1 MIHLA
6 IADDHELIRSG
17 LEMIIGAHT
26 DMKVAIAAGSYRE
39 LVDALEKRSADLLIL
54 DLNLGDTNG
63 LQTIEQIVSA
73 YPDMPILVLSA
84 YAEEVYALRAFKSG
98 AMGYLNKAV
107 VSSELVDAIRTVLK
121 GKRYISN
128 ACEEILPLGTDLDKE
143 SRNIGELLSKREL
156 EVLTLIASDKTSKEI
171 AQQLGVSPKTVSTYK
186 ARMMDKLM
194 LESASQL
201 QRLAYTYFS

>member
-6 IADDHELIRSG
+6 IADDHELIRNG
-17 LEMIIGAHT
+17 LEMIIGAHA
-26 DMKVAIAAGSYRE
+26 DMKVTTAAGSYRE
-39 LVDALEKRSADLLIL
+39 LVETLAKRSADLLIL

-73 YPDMPILVLSA
+73 YPDMPVLVLSA

-194 LESASQL
+194 LESTSQL

>member
-6 IADDHELIRSG
+6 IADDHELIRNG
-17 LEMIIGAHT
+17 LEMIIGAHA

-39 LVDALEKRSADLLIL
+39 LVEALAKRSADLLIL

-63 LQTIEQIVSA
+63 LQTIEQIISA
-73 YPDMPILVLSA
+73 YPDMPVLVLSA

-98 AMGYLNKAV
+98 AMGYLNKSV
-107 VSSELVDAIRTVLK
+107 VSSELVDAIRTILK

-128 ACEEILPLGTDLDKE
+128 TCEEILPLGTDLDKE

-156 EVLTLIASDKTSKEI
+156 EVLTLIALDKTAKEI

>member
-6 IADDHELIRSG
+6 IADDHELIRNG
-17 LEMIIGAHT
+17 LEMIIGAHA

-39 LVDALEKRSADLLIL
+39 LVDALTKTPADLLIL

-63 LQTIEQIVSA
+63 LQTIEQIIST

-84 YAEEVYALRAFKSG
+84 YSEEVYALRAFKSG
-98 AMGYLNKAV
+98 AMGYLSKAV
-107 VSSELVDAIRTVLK
+107 VSSELVNAIRTILK

-128 ACEEILPLGTDLDKE
+128 ACKEILPLGTDLDKE

-194 LESASQL
+194 LESTSQL

>member
-1 MIHLA
+1 MIQLA

-17 LEMIIGAHT
+17 LEMIIGSHA
-26 DMKVAIAAGSYRE
+26 DMKVSIAAGSYHE
-39 LVDALEKRSADLLIL
+39 LIDALKTTSVDLLIL
-54 DLNLGDTNG
+54 DLNLGDMNG
-63 LQTIEQIVSA
+63 LQTIEQIISA

-107 VSSELVDAIRTVLK
+107 VSSELIDAIQTILK
-121 GKRYISN
+121 GERYISQS
-128 ACEEILPLGTDLDKE
+128 CEEVLPLGTDLDKE

-156 EVLTLIASDKTSKEI
+156 EVLTLIAADKTSKEI

-186 ARMMDKLM
+186 TRMMDKLM
-194 LESASQL
+194 LESTSQL
-201 QRLAYTYFS
+201 QRIAYTYFS

>member
-73 YPDMPILVLSA
+73 YPYMPILVLSA

>member
-1 MIHLA
+1 MIQLA

-17 LEMIIGAHT
+17 LEMIIGSHA
-26 DMKVAIAAGSYRE
+26 DMKVSIAAGSYHE
-39 LVDALEKRSADLLIL
+39 LIDALKTTSVDLLIL
-54 DLNLGDTNG
+54 DLNLGDMNG
-63 LQTIEQIVSA
+63 LQTIEQIISA

-107 VSSELVDAIRTVLK
+107 VSSELIDAIQTILK
-121 GKRYISN
+121 GERYVSQS
-128 ACEEILPLGTDLDKE
+128 CEEILPLGTDLDKE

-156 EVLTLIASDKTSKEI
+156 EVLTLIAADKTSKEI

-186 ARMMDKLM
+186 TRMMDKLM
-194 LESASQL
+194 LESTSQL
-201 QRLAYTYFS
+201 QRIAYTYFS